1 MSKLNLAYHRLGL
14 TAKEKY
20 VSLTGVEPMTF
31 YTHGSEVI
39 EYISRI
45 AQNAATHPGLL
56 RLFSREY
63 LKGH

>member
-39 EYISRI
+39 EYISR
-45 AQNAATHPGLL
+45 
-56 RLFSREY
+56 RVSRTF
-63 LKGH
+63 